1 MVFWAEGTAVA
12 KAKKGDGKYS
22 VFQELK
28 VGGEGDEAGETTS
41 RRAGR
46 FHGAVL
52 FKNPRARERPVARL
66 RLEGLRPKILL
77 AM

>member
-1 MVFWAEGTAVA
+1 MVFSAEGTAVA

-28 VGGEGDEAGETTS
+28 AGGEGDEAGETTS

-46 FHGAVL
+46 FHGTVL
-52 FKNPRARERPVARL
+52 FKTPWGRERPAAWL
-66 RLEGLRPKILL
+66 RREGLRPRTLL